1 MMMVQTLT
9 NKQKMIRLAQ
19 YLQNRNNLNAAGNLA
34 RKCSICIFTFSDRG
48 VNAKHK
54 LKLSKYLLCL
64 AAVIFTG
71 MNSFAQ
77 SYLGTITKQVNFRE
91 GAGKEYDVIGSMKQG
106 SQIFIVSL
114 ETENDYYNIIDIRTN
129 KEGYVH
135 KAFVKVGKQIKENDQ
150 AVFSS
155 SGETTSY
162 NPEVEVFNNT
172 SLTLTLKLN
181 SETYSFNPKEKRT
194 LTIEPGSISYRAS
207 APGIIPNIGTQN
219 LQSNQGYTWQFYI
232 ITRYK

>member
-1 MMMVQTLT
+1 MKVQTHASQ
-9 NKQKMIRLAQ
+9 KQKSCKANTQ
-19 YLQNRNNLNAAGNLA
+19 KPTHN
-34 RKCSICIFTFSDRG
+34 CSTFVFAPTHHDHPSQSKRIF
-48 VNAKHK
+48 AKP
-54 LKLSKYLLCL
+54 LLCL
-64 AAVIFTG
+64 LALLFIG
-71 MNSFAQ
+71 LSSFAQ

-91 GAGKEYDVIGSMKQG
+91 GAGKEYDVIGSMKPG

-114 ETENDYYNIIDIRTN
+114 ETENDFYNIIDIRTN

-135 KAFVKVGKQIKENDQ
+135 KSFVKVGKQIKENDQ

-172 SLTLTLKLN
+172 NLTLTLKLN

-194 LTIEPGSISYRAS
+194 LTIEPGSVSYRAS

>member
-1 MMMVQTLT
+1 MKHIIFILSILFCSLTL
-9 NKQKMIRLAQ
+9 N
-19 YLQNRNNLNAAGNLA
+19 
-34 RKCSICIFTFSDRG
+34 
-48 VNAKHK
+48 
-54 LKLSKYLLCL
+54 
-64 AAVIFTG
+64 
-71 MNSFAQ
+71 AQ

-91 GAGKEYDVIGSMKQG
+91 GAGTEYDVIGSMKQG

-114 ETENDYYNIIDIRTN
+114 ETENDFYNIIDIKTN
-129 KEGYVH
+129 KEGYVY
-135 KAFVKVGKQIKENDQ
+135 KSFVKVGRQIKENDQ

>member
-1 MMMVQTLT
+1 MKVQTHASQ
-9 NKQKMIRLAQ
+9 KQRSC
-19 YLQNRNNLNAAGNLA
+19 NANSQEPTHD
-34 RKCSICIFTFSDRG
+34 CSTFVFAPTHQDHPSQTKGIFAKPLICLFTILFIG
-48 VNAKHK
+48 
-54 LKLSKYLLCL
+54 LS
-64 AAVIFTG
+64 
-71 MNSFAQ
+71 SFAQ
-77 SYLGTITKQVNFRE
+77 SYLGTITKQANFRE
-91 GAGKEYDVIGSMKQG
+91 GAGKEYDIIGSLKPG

-114 ETENDYYNIIDIRTN
+114 ETENDFYNIIDIRTN

-135 KAFVKVGKQIKENDQ
+135 KSFVKIGKQIKENDQ

-162 NPEVEVFNNT
+162 DPDVEIFNNT
-172 SLTLTLKLN
+172 NLTLTLKLN
-181 SETYSFNPKEKRT
+181 SETYSFSPKERRT

-219 LQSNQGYTWQFYI
+219 LRSNQGYTWQFYL

>member
-1 MMMVQTLT
+1 MKVQTHASQ
-9 NKQKMIRLAQ
+9 KQKSCNATHKPIHNSSTFVSPPP
-19 YLQNRNNLNAAGNLA
+19 YL
-34 RKCSICIFTFSDRG
+34 CSHTQLKIIF
-48 VNAKHK
+48 VKP
-54 LKLSKYLLCL
+54 LLSLLTL
-64 AAVIFTG
+64 LFIG
-71 MNSFAQ
+71 LSSFAQ
-77 SYLGTITKQVNFRE
+77 SYLGTITKQVSLRE
-91 GAGKEYDVIGSMKQG
+91 GAGKEYNTIRFLKPG

-114 ETENDYYNIIDIRTN
+114 ETENDFYDIIDIKTN

-135 KAFVKVGKQIKENDQ
+135 KSFVKVGKQIKENDQ

-219 LQSNQGYTWQFYI
+219 LKSNQGYTWQFYI

>member
-1 MMMVQTLT
+1 MKVQTHASQ
-9 NKQKMIRLAQ
+9 KQKSCNANAQ
-19 YLQNRNNLNAAGNLA
+19 
-34 RKCSICIFTFSDRG
+34 KPTHDCSTF
-48 VNAKHK
+48 V
-54 LKLSKYLLCL
+54 
-64 AAVIFTG
+64 
-71 MNSFAQ
+71 FAPTHHYPSQ
-77 SYLGTITKQVNFRE
+77 PKTITKQVNFRE

-114 ETENDYYNIIDIRTN
+114 ETDNDYYNIIDIRTN

-135 KAFVKVGKQIKENDQ
+135 KSFVKVGKQIKENDQ

>member
-1 MMMVQTLT
+1 
-9 NKQKMIRLAQ
+9 MIRQARP
-19 YLQNRNNLNAAGNLA
+19 LQNRNSFNATNNLTHN
-34 RKCSICIFTFSDRG
+34 CSIYIFPLSG
-48 VNAKHK
+48 KNVSAKYK
-54 LKLSKYLLCL
+54 FKFIKYLLCL
-64 AAVIFTG
+64 VTVIVIG

-77 SYLGTITKQVNFRE
+77 SYLGTVTKQANFRE
-91 GAGKEYDVIGSMKQG
+91 GAGKEYDVIGSLKTG

-114 ETENDYYNIIDIRTN
+114 ETENDFYNIIDIRTN
-129 KEGYVH
+129 KEGYIH
-135 KAFVKVGKQIKENDQ
+135 KSFVKVGKQIKENDQ

-172 SLTLTLKLN
+172 NLTLTLKLN
-181 SETYSFNPKEKRT
+181 SASYSFNPKEKRT